1 MAING
6 LYVAQEFAYVAV
18 NRSRVESLASAG
30 DARAIRLGDRLRD
43 LSFELSGAQLGIT
56 ATSLILGAVAESTVA
71 QVIAPGLAAVGIE
84 SRNMTI
90 GIALALATV
99 FQMVVGE
106 LFPKNFAL
114 ARAYPVAVRVG
125 LSMSWLNRLLRPII
139 EFFNRSAN
147 WTVRRL
153 GIEPR
158 DELAG
163 LRSLQ
168 DLEMIVRA
176 SSAEGELDPAETT
189 LLTRAIAFVE
199 RHAADVMIPRVTVH
213 GVSRGA
219 TITELRDLSRRT
231 GHSRFPVYEGDLDQV
246 TGVAHV
252 KDTFMV
258 PRGEHDTVTVA
269 SITTPVEFVPETMR
283 LNSLLLA
290 LQRSR
295 RSLAVVVDEYGGTAG
310 IVTVEDI
317 VEEILGE
324 IEDEHDYEVTFRT
337 GKGIVA
343 GSLHRHEVEELTGFQ
358 WPEGAYETLSG
369 YVTAR
374 LDRFP
379 RVGDVIEAGP
389 FRIEVLGVRD
399 RVATRLRIVEL
410 EGTEE

>member
-1 MAING
+1 M
-6 LYVAQEFAYVAV
+6 
-18 NRSRVESLASAG
+18 
-30 DARAIRLGDRLRD
+30 
-43 LSFELSGAQLGIT
+43 SGAQLGIT
-56 ATSLILGAVAESTVA
+56 VTSLILGAVAEPTVA
-71 QVIAPGLAAVGIE
+71 RMISPALASVGLDSPGV
-84 SRNMTI
+84 SI

-99 FQMVVGE
+99 FQMIVGE
-106 LFPKNFAL
+106 LFPKNYAI

-125 LSMSWLNRLLRPII
+125 LPMSALNALLRPVIQ
-139 EFFNRSAN
+139 FFNRSAN
-147 WTVRRL
+147 WAVRRL

-168 DLEMIVRA
+168 ELEMIVRA

-199 RHAADVMIPRVTVH
+199 RHAADVMIPRVSVN
-213 GVSRGA
+213 GVPRNA
-219 TITELRDLSRRT
+219 TIAELRDLARRT

-246 TGVAHV
+246 TGIAHV
-252 KDTFMV
+252 KDTFKI
-258 PRGEHDTVTVA
+258 PRDEHDTVTVA
-269 SITTPVEFVPETMR
+269 AITSPVEFVPETMR
-283 LNSLLLA
+283 LASLLLA

-295 RSLAVVVDEYGGTAG
+295 RSIAVVVDEYGGTAG

-324 IEDEHDYEVTFRT
+324 IEDEHDFTVTSQV
-337 GKGIVA
+337 GPGVVP

-369 YVTAR
+369 FVTAR

-379 RVGDVIEAGP
+379 RVGDVLQEGS
-389 FRIEVLGVRD
+389 FRIEVLGVRG
-399 RVATRLRIVEL
+399 RVATRLRIVETGDA
-410 EGTEE
+410 EA